1 MTRPGHHRSLLI
13 DVGVADYDDPA
24 DAIAVVALLDEYAR
38 DPMGGGVPLCE
49 EARDR
54 LVRGLKD
61 TPGAF
66 SVIARADGVAVG
78 LANCLMGF
86 STFLARPLV
95 NIHDIVVTASQR
107 GRRVGRT
114 MFAVIEAVARDRG
127 AAKVTLEVL
136 AGNTGARA
144 LYASLGYGD
153 YGLEPG
159 MGPALFWQKVLD

>member
-1 MTRPGHHRSLLI
+1 MTHGSLLI
-13 DVGVADYDDPA
+13 DVGVADYDNPA
-24 DAIAVVALLDEYAR
+24 DAITVVALLDEYAR
-38 DPMGGGVPLCE
+38 DPMGGGMPLDE
-49 EARDR
+49 DARDR
-54 LVRGLKD
+54 LIPALKA

-86 STFLARPLV
+86 STFAARPLV
-95 NIHDIVVTASQR
+95 NIHDMVVTAAHR
-107 GRRVGRT
+107 GKRVGRT
-114 MFAVIEAVARDRG
+114 MFAVIEAVARERG

-136 AGNTGARA
+136 EGNKGARA

-153 YGLEPG
+153 YDLGPD

>member
-1 MTRPGHHRSLLI
+1 MSPQSLLI
-13 DVGVADYDDPA
+13 DVAVADYDDPS

-38 DPMGGGVPLCE
+38 DPMGGGVPLSE

-54 LVRGLKD
+54 LIPGLKA

-78 LANCLMGF
+78 LANCFMGF
-86 STFLARPLV
+86 STFAAAPLV
-95 NIHDIVVTASQR
+95 NIHDMVVTAAQR

-114 MFAVIEAVARDRG
+114 MFAVIEAVARERG
-127 AAKVTLEVL
+127 AVKVTLEVVE
-136 AGNTGARA
+136 GNHRAKA

-153 YGLEPG
+153 FALDPALGG
-159 MGPALFWQKVLD
+159 ALFWQKVLD